1 MPLFPLWYSA
11 YNNGKMI
18 SEFSDFLEGL
28 LGALGIKAEVPQ
40 VPSEIDKAREF
51 LHRLNKLLYQRDKE
65 LGNDYIS
72 RFQKYWERNN
82 EAILGLSIDEAQCL
96 KLAKILDPVYAQPQ
110 NYPQYLTKPPI
121 SREGISD
128 RAVAN
133 VRFFTA
139 IQDFKINIHKGGR
152 NPFEQF
158 KETPEWFS
166 AADLVKDSGLVGDFL
181 QYLEATSSQGDKRR
195 KWMIAAAEFLI
206 KEFDGDAYDILVACD
221 GDAGKIRDKLA
232 SAGYLGYSYKKADMF
247 LRDMAEWGV
256 WHYSKNSHLVDVA
269 SDSNTMRIALR
280 TAIVRTKIPLLAS
293 YLDVYCYQYS
303 AVDTRAANA
312 WRRVWELW
320 AEIPHNHRPPTPASM
335 DFLLYFSVGKQ
346 ICRPTPKC
354 SVCLFDSDCPGETRH
369 LNPPKS
375 ISQKGATGWDSGA
388 TNSGGGGGI
397 MS

>member
-1 MPLFPLWYSA
+1 M
-11 YNNGKMI
+11 N
-18 SEFSDFLEGL
+18 EFNSFLEEML
-28 LGALGIKAEVPQ
+28 ESLGTRFEAKPTLSEV
-40 VPSEIDKAREF
+40 ERARLF
-51 LHRLNKLLYQRDKE
+51 LHCLNKFVYQLDKE
-65 LGNDYIS
+65 IGNDYIS
-72 RFQKYWERNN
+72 RFHKYWETHHR
-82 EAILGLSIDEAQCL
+82 EILGLRIDDAQCL
-96 KLAKILDPVYAQPQ
+96 KVARVLDPVYAEPEKHL
-110 NYPQYLTKPPI
+110 QYQTKPPI

-152 NPFEQF
+152 NPFEQY
-158 KETPEWFS
+158 KKTPEWFT
-166 AADLVKDSGLVGDFL
+166 AAEIVRNPALIGDFL
-181 QYLEATSSQGDKRR
+181 GYLEATGSQGDKRY
-195 KWMIAAAEFLI
+195 KWMLAAAEFLV
-206 KEFDGDAYDILVACD
+206 KEFGGDANNILDGCD
-221 GDAGKIRDKLA
+221 GDARLIRDKLA

-256 WHYSKNSHLVDVA
+256 WQYSSNTQLVDVA
-269 SDSNTMRIALR
+269 SDANTMRIALR
-280 TAIVRTKIPLLAS
+280 TGILRTSIPLLVS

-303 AVDTRAANA
+303 AVDSEAARA

-335 DFLLYFSVGKQ
+335 DFLLYYSVGKQ

-354 SVCLFDSDCPGETRH
+354 GICLFNAVCPQDIRY

-375 ISQKGATGWDSGA
+375 ISQKGATGWDSGI
-388 TNSGGGGGI
+388 TNTGGGGGI

>member
-1 MPLFPLWYSA
+1 
-11 YNNGKMI
+11 MI
-18 SEFSDFLEGL
+18 SEFNDFLEEL
-28 LGALGIKAEVPQ
+28 LGALGVKGGTPTP
-40 VPSEIDKAREF
+40 PSEINKARLF
-51 LHRLNKLLYQRDKE
+51 LHLLNEFIYQQDEKI
-65 LGNDYIS
+65 GSDYIS
-72 RFQKYWERNN
+72 RFHKYWERNH
-82 EAILGLSIDEAQCL
+82 EEILSLNIDESQCL

-121 SREGISD
+121 SREGISNG
-128 RAVAN
+128 AVAN

-158 KETPEWFS
+158 KAKPEWFS
-166 AADLVKDSGLVGDFL
+166 AADLVNDPGLVDDFL

-195 KWMIAAAEFLI
+195 KWMVAAAEFLI
-206 KEFDGDAYDILVACD
+206 EEFDGDAYNILAACD
-221 GDAGKIRDKLA
+221 GDAGMIRDKLA

-256 WHYSKNSHLVDVA
+256 WRYSKNAHLVDVA

-280 TAIVRTKIPLLAS
+280 SAIIRTRIPLLAS

-303 AVDTRAANA
+303 AVDTKAANA

-354 SVCLFDSDCPGETRH
+354 SLCLFNPACPEETRH
-369 LNPPKS
+369 LNPPRS
-375 ISQKGATGWDSGA
+375 ISQKGATGWDSGK
-388 TNSGGGGGI
+388 TNRGGGGGI